1 MCYPS
6 TGFKMHR
13 LRAGGATAGA
23 EEVVFQTDF
32 SKDMFVGDPKLP
44 KMGFLGAT
52 SSIYRIDG
60 LLTI

>member
-1 MCYPS
+1 
-6 TGFKMHR
+6 MHR

-23 EEVVFQTDF
+23 EKVMFQIDF

-44 KMGFLGAT
+44 KMGFLGAM
-52 SSIYRIDG
+52 SSIYRTDK

>member
-1 MCYPS
+1 
-6 TGFKMHR
+6 MHR

-23 EEVVFQTDF
+23 EKVVFQTDF
-32 SKDMFVGDPKLP
+32 SKDMFAGDPKLP

-52 SSIYRIDG
+52 SSSYRTDR